1 MSVKEIASYIGG
13 VIAFV
18 VIAMLF
24 RGRLPIEM
32 VLGLGW
38 LAMLFVGYP
47 FTRYISGKRLT
58 FSKWAAF
65 STLGAIAGM
74 IVFHYAS

>member
-1 MSVKEIASYIGG
+1 MNAKEITSYVGG

-18 VIAMLF
+18 IVAMLL
-24 RGRLPIEM
+24 RKYLPIE
-32 VLGLGW
+32 VALGVGW
-38 LAMLFVGYP
+38 LAMWLVGYP
-47 FTRYISGKRLT
+47 FARYISGKRLT

-74 IVFHYAS
+74 IVFHYV